1 MAGGIAPAVDEEMA
15 QADGKVVS
23 LNRGGLLGKCFDV
36 AATQEIEKEVLH
48 GVLGGLRIAAALAG
62 EMVEPRPVGA
72 AKVIV
77 ERRAFSSEG
86 R

>member
-1 MAGGIAPAVDEEMA
+1 MAGSITPTVDEEMA
-15 QADGKVVS
+15 QADGEVVG
-23 LNRGGLLGKCFDV
+23 LKGGGLLGKSFDV

-48 GVLGGLRIAAALAG
+48 GVLRSLRITTTLAG
-62 EMVEPRPVGA
+62 EVVEPRPVGA

-86 R
+86 L